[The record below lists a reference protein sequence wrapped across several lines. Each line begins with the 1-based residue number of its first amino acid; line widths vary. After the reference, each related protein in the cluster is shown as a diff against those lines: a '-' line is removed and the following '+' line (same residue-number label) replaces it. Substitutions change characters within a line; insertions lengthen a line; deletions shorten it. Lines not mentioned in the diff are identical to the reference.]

1 MTQRPRIRRP
11 CTRHQR
17 GMALLTVVWML
28 VILSALVIGLGVTA
42 RTETY
47 LARNQVDTARARYL
61 AEAGIQRAIL
71 ALLDESEAA
80 RLRPDG
86 SSGIEFQLAGGV
98 VRATVQD
105 ECGKIDLNT
114 GWGELVRGAVQVAG
128 GSTGRDS
135 DAVVD
140 AILDWRDP
148 DDQRNQRGAERREY
162 EAAGRV
168 GPRNAAFQTVEE
180 LQQVLGVTPDLYRRI
195 EPLVT
200 VSCLQ
205 SGIDPRVA
213 PLGALRALPGI
224 RDREVEQVAVARK
237 RTLDR
242 GDALP
247 DATLSGIARYTSKS
261 PGYAYTVRAVATLTG
276 GAVFRLD
283 ALVWLTP
290 DGERPYALLGLR
302 EARPGP
308 GS

>member
-1 MTQRPRIRRP
+1 MTRRFAAAG
-11 CTRHQR
+11 RGQR
-17 GMALLTVVWML
+17 GVALLTVLWML
-28 VILSALVIGLGVTA
+28 VILSALVIGVGVTA
-42 RTETY
+42 RTETH
-47 LARNQVDTARARYL
+47 LARNQVDAARARYL
-61 AEAGIQRAIL
+61 AEAGVQRAIL
-71 ALLDESEAA
+71 ALLDEGESA

-105 ECGKIDLNT
+105 ECGKVDLNT

-128 GSTGRDS
+128 VGGRDA
-135 DAVVD
+135 DALAD

-162 EAAGRV
+162 EATGRV
-168 GPRNAAFQTVEE
+168 GPRNGAFQSVEE
-180 LQQVLGVTPDLYRRI
+180 LQQVLGMTPELYRRL

-200 VSCLQ
+200 VHCLQ

-213 PLGALRALPGI
+213 PPAALRALPGI
-224 RDREVEQVAVARK
+224 RDREVEQVAAARK
-237 RTLDR
+237 RTLER

-247 DATLSGIARYTSKS
+247 EPALSGIGRYVSRS

-276 GAVFRLD
+276 GAVYRLE
-283 ALVWLTP
+283 ALVWITP
-290 DGERPYALLGLR
+290 DGERPYALLSVR
-302 EARPGP
+302 EGRAGT

>member
-1 MTQRPRIRRP
+1 MKRE
-11 CTRHQR
+11 R
-17 GMALLTVVWML
+17 GMALLTVLWML
-28 VILSALVIGLGVTA
+28 VILSALVIGLGATA

-47 LARNQVDTARARYL
+47 LARNQVDAARARHL
-61 AEAGIQRAIL
+61 AEAGVQRAIL
-71 ALLDESEAA
+71 ALLDEVEAV

-86 SSGIEFQLAGGV
+86 SSGIEFQLAGGA

-114 GWGELVRGAVQVAG
+114 GWGELIRGAVQVASG
-128 GSTGRDS
+128 TTGRDA

-148 DDQRNQRGAERREY
+148 DDQRSQRGAERREY

-180 LQQVLGVTPDLYRRI
+180 LQQVLGITPELYRRI

-200 VSCLQ
+200 VHCLQ

-213 PLGALRALPGI
+213 PLAALRALPGI
-224 RDREVEQVAVARK
+224 RDREVEQVAALRK

-242 GDALP
+242 GDPLPEPAL
-247 DATLSGIARYTSKS
+247 TGIQRYVSKS

-276 GAVFRLD
+276 GAVYRLD
-283 ALVWLTP
+283 ALVWITP
-290 DGERPYALLGLR
+290 DGERPYAVVNLR
-302 EARPGP
+302 EGRGA

>member
-1 MTQRPRIRRP
+1 MRRWSH
-11 CTRHQR
+11 RDRQR
-17 GMALLTVVWML
+17 GMALLTVLWML

-47 LARNQVDTARARYL
+47 LARNQVDSTRARYL
-61 AEAGIQRAIL
+61 AEAGVQRAIL
-71 ALLDESEAA
+71 ALLDEGESA

-86 SSGIEFQLAGGV
+86 SSGIEFALAGGV

-128 GSTGRDS
+128 GGGRDS

-168 GPRNAAFQTVEE
+168 GPRNGAFQSVEE
-180 LQQVLGVTPDLYRRI
+180 LQQVLGVTPEIYRRV
-195 EPLVT
+195 EPLLT
-200 VSCLQ
+200 VHCLQ

-213 PLGALRALPGI
+213 PLAALRALPGI
-224 RDREVEQVAVARK
+224 RDREVDQVAQLRK

-242 GDALP
+242 GDTLP
-247 DATLSGIARYTSKS
+247 EPSLSGISRYVSRS
-261 PGYAYTVRAVATLTG
+261 PGYAYTVHSVATLTG
-276 GAVFRLD
+276 GAVYRLD

-290 DGERPYALLGLR
+290 DGERPYALLSLR
-302 EARPGP
+302 EGRG
-308 GS
+308 GSGL

>member
-1 MTQRPRIRRP
+1 MSAPRPSRR
-11 CTRHQR
+11 RRQR
-17 GMALLTVVWML
+17 GLALLTVLWML
-28 VILSALVIGLGVTA
+28 VIISALVIGIGVTA
-42 RTETY
+42 RTETH
-47 LARNQVDTARARYL
+47 LARNQVDAARARHL

-71 ALLDESEAA
+71 ALLDEGESA

-86 SSGIEFQLAGGV
+86 SSGIEFALAGGV

-105 ECGKIDLNT
+105 ECGRVDLNT
-114 GWGELVRGAVQVAG
+114 GWGELLRSAVQVAAAG
-128 GSTGRDS
+128 GGRNT
-135 DAVVD
+135 DAVAE

-148 DDQRNQRGAERREY
+148 DNQRNQRGAERREY

-180 LQQVLGVTPDLYRRI
+180 LQQVLGMTPDLYRRL

-200 VSCLQ
+200 VHCLQ

-213 PLGALRALPGI
+213 SLSALRALPGI
-224 RDREVEQVAVARK
+224 RDREVEQVAALRK

-247 DATLSGIARYTSKS
+247 DPALSGIARYVSRS
-261 PGYAYTVRAVATLTG
+261 PGYAYTIRAVATLTG
-276 GAVFRLD
+276 GAVYRLD
-283 ALVWLTP
+283 AQVWLTP

-302 EARPGP
+302 EGRAGG